1 MKGINSKSSILD
13 MLDIK
18 AEEESQVLM
27 KKNTFILKIINEIG
41 SALDKNYQIIKEF
54 DFEANIEDL
63 FKLFDYFYSLCN
75 QNEKSPDKHVALYFI
90 STMITQINDLDDN
103 CQKIINQIMQIIYQD
118 NYLKDKQK
126 RTELMLNIINDFK
139 PLLSEEKNKYIILY
153 TKLFGLDIGTL
164 LEIFIHFLTSMDT
177 GNEDILFLTLKALTK
192 KYKKLIISNDILDSK
207 EVKKSMLQKKLIN

>member
-41 SALDKNYQIIKEF
+41 SALDKNYQTIKEF

-103 CQKIINQIMQIIYQD
+103 
-118 NYLKDKQK
+118 
-126 RTELMLNIINDFK
+126 
-139 PLLSEEKNKYIILY
+139 
-153 TKLFGLDIGTL
+153 
-164 LEIFIHFLTSMDT
+164 
-177 GNEDILFLTLKALTK
+177 
-192 KYKKLIISNDILDSK
+192 
-207 EVKKSMLQKKLIN
+207 